1 MGIKGLGKFIR
12 DNTTMG
18 PAKDLKDYRGATFYI
33 DTSLILYEFV
43 LAMQL
48 AGNPDPDQLLQQ
60 YGILQK
66 TFQFL
71 EAGIRPVYVFDGPAS
86 HMKAAVI
93 ATRKEAEEK
102 RKAKGEAEH
111 LFKPTHDL
119 IDRIKFVLTELGVD
133 WIQAP
138 DEADITIAA
147 ATIRGGPSSY
157 AYSRDLDMLTFGAP
171 RVVVRDG
178 KKYNTY
184 TLNDSGG
191 ISINKFEDGEIIE
204 KIITRPEFITLCIL
218 FGCDYMSGIR
228 GIGPKTAEKL
238 ILNAPPGTSPAA
250 IIAGQKNATPDV
262 ISLFTR
268 VHEYFTTAAARVP
281 PAVIHIKDEPAYH
294 ITHSLNEF
302 LVSARVRANTIAK
315 WQKTVESFHRV
326 HKK

>member
-12 DNTTMG
+12 ENTTMG

-43 LAMQL
+43 LAMQM
-48 AGNPDPDQLLQQ
+48 AGNHDPDQLLQQ

-66 TFQFL
+66 TFQLL

-93 ATRKEAEEK
+93 ASRKEAEEK
-102 RKAKGEAEH
+102 RKAKGEADH
-111 LFKPTHDL
+111 MFKPTHEL
-119 IDRIKFVLTELGVD
+119 IERIKFVLSELGVD

-147 ATIRGGPSSY
+147 ATIRGGPNAY

-184 TLNDSGG
+184 SLNELGG
-191 ISINKFEDGEIIE
+191 ISINKFEDGEIIQ
-204 KIITRPEFITLCIL
+204 KIITRSEFVSLCIL
-218 FGCDYMSGIR
+218 FGCDYMNGIK

-238 ILNAPPGTSPAA
+238 IVNSSPGASPAS
-250 IIAGQKNATPDV
+250 IIAGQKNTTTDI
-262 ISLFTR
+262 ISLFTL
-268 VHEYFTTAAARVP
+268 VHEYFMTAPSKLPPHTYYIKDTPHYNISPTLQEFLLTARVNN
-281 PAVIHIKDEPAYH
+281 K
-294 ITHSLNEF
+294 
-302 LVSARVRANTIAK
+302 TIAK
-315 WQKTVESFHRV
+315 WQKIIS
-326 HKK
+326 KY